1 MQITFEQTWPL
12 VLLPAVVGLW
22 WVRKHTIIEF
32 HPRQL
37 DLMLLLRG
45 VVLVLVILAMSQP
58 VLHRSGS
65 WLSVVYLLDVSHSI
79 KPRAV
84 DEAITWVQ
92 DAFER
97 GEADTSGFFAFGAN
111 VVEADDAA
119 GLREVRVTDGSVLG
133 AVDRSATD
141 LEAAIE
147 RGLAALPPYHIARLV
162 LLTDGHDNRGDFG
175 RAVDRLRFDGVRT
188 YTRTTAARDRAD
200 AWIDSLE
207 SGDTVTAGLPFA
219 LRVEMFAQVAAEGT
233 LIVAQDRRVLTSEVV
248 QLSPGAKTVELRPV
262 LDDRGPALL
271 DVLLQVE
278 GDPEPEN
285 NIVQIA
291 LHVVERPRLLYVEG
305 RPGTVD
311 YLRDALLEGGFEVDI
326 GLPWNLP
333 EDIKRLEPYAAVILS
348 DVDPQLLSI
357 QAMNAI
363 ERYVSDYGGG
373 LVLAGGESVY
383 GEDGY
388 ADTPIER
395 TLPIWFKAERKPKDL
410 ALVIALD
417 KSYSMVGDKMALAKE
432 ASKAALELLEDEQQ
446 FGLLAFDYHFYWPVP
461 IQLASGKGRL
471 RERIAAI
478 EASSPTNIY
487 PAMQDVFLSL
497 QQTEAEVKHVILLS
511 DGKTYEDD
519 YEGLLTDM
527 TEAEITVSTVAVG
540 SKADRE
546 LLSNIARWGDGRSYF
561 IEDPTRVPEIF
572 VDETQK
578 AQGITLEED
587 NEVHLEVRKSI
598 EALAGLEMDNAPALL
613 GYVRTMSKD
622 NAEVVLDTGDDG
634 DPIMVRWQYGLGR
647 SVFFA
652 ADVKN
657 RWSAPWLEWDGYG
670 KFWVQLVREA
680 MLQDAFKSPS
690 FKAARDQEGA
700 RISLELVDAS
710 GRHQNAL
717 RPSVTATLGGDESE
731 IELAQVA
738 PGRYEARV
746 PLSLDSQGSF
756 RWSDRGDD
764 IERTLVPVASE
775 ERRYRPADDEALR
788 NLSIATGGVHDPAL
802 DELFDTSDQTVTRPL
817 RLWPLLAVLAL
828 FLYLANML
836 LRRIRV
842 FRDEGSILGSA
853 TAL

>member
-1 MQITFEQTWPL
+1 MHITFEQTWPL
-12 VLLPAVVGLW
+12 LMLPAVAGLW
-22 WVRKHTIIEF
+22 WVRRHTIIEF

-45 VVLVLVILAMSQP
+45 VALTLVILAMSQP

-65 WLSVVYLLDVSHSI
+65 WLSVVYLLDISHSV
-79 KPRAV
+79 KPVAV

-92 DAFER
+92 EAVETS
-97 GEADTSGFFAFGAN
+97 EADTSGFFAFGAN
-111 VVEADDAA
+111 ALQADDAA
-119 GLREVRVTDGSVLG
+119 GLREVRVADGAVLG

-141 LEAAIE
+141 LAAAIE
-147 RGLAALPPYHIARLV
+147 RGLAALPPYHVARLV
-162 LLTDGHDNRGDFG
+162 LLTDGHGNRGDFD
-175 RAVDRLRFDGVRT
+175 RAVDRLHLDGVRT

-200 AWIDSLE
+200 AWIDGIE
-207 SGDTVTAGLPFA
+207 SDDTVTAGLPFA
-219 LRVEMFAQVAAEGT
+219 LRVELFAQVAVQGT
-233 LIVAQDRRVLTSEVV
+233 LIVAQDRRVLTSEAV
-248 QLSPGAKTVELRPV
+248 QLAPGATAVDLRPV
-262 LDDRGPALL
+262 LDEGGPALL

-278 GDPEPEN
+278 GDPEPQN
-285 NIVQIA
+285 NLIQLA
-291 LHVVERPRLLYVEG
+291 LHAVERPRLLYVEG
-305 RPGTVD
+305 RADTVD
-311 YLRDALLEGGFEVDI
+311 FLRDALEEGGFEVEV

-333 EDIKRLEPYAAVILS
+333 IDSRRLEPYAAVILS
-348 DVDPQLLSI
+348 DVDPRLLSVP
-357 QAMNAI
+357 AMNAI

-395 TLPIWFKAERKPKDL
+395 ALPIWFKAERKPKDL

-432 ASKAALELLEDEQQ
+432 ASKAALDLLEDDQQ

-461 IQLASGKGRL
+461 IQLARSKDRL

-487 PAMQDVFLSL
+487 PALQDVFLSL

-519 YEGLLTDM
+519 YEGLVTEM

-540 SKADRE
+540 GKADRE
-546 LLSNIARWGDGRSYF
+546 LLGNIARWGDGRSYF

-587 NEVHLEVRKSI
+587 DEVRPEVRKPI
-598 EALAGLEMDNAPALL
+598 EALAGLEIETAPPLL

-622 NAEVVLDTGDDG
+622 NAEIVLDTGDDG

-647 SVFFA
+647 AVFFA

-680 MLQDAFKSPS
+680 MRQDEFRLPS
-690 FKAARDQEGA
+690 FTVARDQEGA
-700 RISLELVDAS
+700 RLRLELVDES
-710 GRHQNAL
+710 GRHRNAL
-717 RPSVTATLGGDESE
+717 RPSVIAIVGDDESE

-738 PGRYEARV
+738 PGRYEARA
-746 PLSLDSQGSF
+746 PLSLDSQASF
-756 RWSDRGDD
+756 RWSDRGVD
-764 IERTLVPVASE
+764 IERTLVPVVSE

-788 NLSIATGGVHDPAL
+788 NLAAATGGVHDPAL
-802 DELFDTSDQTVTRPL
+802 DELFDAGDQTVTRPL
-817 RLWPLLAVLAL
+817 RLWPILAVLAL
-828 FLYLANML
+828 LLYLTNML
-836 LRRIRV
+836 LRRVRV
-842 FRDEGSILGSA
+842 FRDDGGLAVSA
-853 TAL
+853 AA

>member
-1 MQITFEQTWPL
+1 MHITFEQTWPL
-12 VLLPAVVGLW
+12 LMLPAVAGLW
-22 WVRKHTIIEF
+22 WVRRHTIIEF

-45 VVLVLVILAMSQP
+45 VALTLVILAMSQP

-65 WLSVVYLLDVSHSI
+65 WLSVVYLLDISHSV
-79 KPRAV
+79 KPVAV

-92 DAFER
+92 EAVET

-111 VVEADDAA
+111 ALQADDAA
-119 GLREVRVTDGSVLG
+119 GLREVRVADGAVLG

-141 LEAAIE
+141 LAAAIE
-147 RGLAALPPYHIARLV
+147 RGLAALPPYHVARLV
-162 LLTDGHDNRGDFG
+162 LLTDGHGNRGDFD
-175 RAVDRLRFDGVRT
+175 RAVDRLHLDGVRT

-200 AWIDSLE
+200 AWIDGIE
-207 SGDTVTAGLPFA
+207 SDDTVTAGLPFA
-219 LRVEMFAQVAAEGT
+219 LRVELFAQVAVQGT
-233 LIVAQDRRVLTSEVV
+233 LIVAQDRRVLTSEAV
-248 QLSPGAKTVELRPV
+248 QLAPGATAVDLRPV
-262 LDDRGPALL
+262 LDEGGPALL

-278 GDPEPEN
+278 GDPEPQN
-285 NIVQIA
+285 NLIQLA
-291 LHVVERPRLLYVEG
+291 LHAVERPRLLYVEG
-305 RPGTVD
+305 RADTVD
-311 YLRDALLEGGFEVDI
+311 FLRDALEEGGFEVEV

-333 EDIKRLEPYAAVILS
+333 IDSRRLEPYAAVILS
-348 DVDPQLLSI
+348 DVDPRLLSVP
-357 QAMNAI
+357 AMNAI

-395 TLPIWFKAERKPKDL
+395 ALPIWFKAERKPKDL

-432 ASKAALELLEDEQQ
+432 ASKAALDLLEDDQQ

-461 IQLASGKGRL
+461 IQLARSKDRL

-487 PAMQDVFLSL
+487 PALQDVFLSL

-519 YEGLLTDM
+519 YEGLVTEM

-540 SKADRE
+540 GKADRE
-546 LLSNIARWGDGRSYF
+546 LLGNIARWGDGRSYF

-587 NEVHLEVRKSI
+587 DEVRPEVRKPI
-598 EALAGLEMDNAPALL
+598 EALAGLEIETAPPLL

-622 NAEVVLDTGDDG
+622 NAEIVLDTGDDG

-647 SVFFA
+647 AVFFA

-680 MLQDAFKSPS
+680 MRQDEFRLPS
-690 FKAARDQEGA
+690 FTVARDQEGA
-700 RISLELVDAS
+700 RLRLELVDES
-710 GRHQNAL
+710 GRHRNAL
-717 RPSVTATLGGDESE
+717 RPSVIAIVGDDESE

-738 PGRYEARV
+738 PGRYEARA
-746 PLSLDSQGSF
+746 PLSLDSQASF
-756 RWSDRGDD
+756 RWSDRGVD
-764 IERTLVPVASE
+764 IERTLVPVVSE

-788 NLSIATGGVHDPAL
+788 NLAAATGGVHDPAL
-802 DELFDTSDQTVTRPL
+802 DELFDAGDQTVTRPL
-817 RLWPLLAVLAL
+817 RLWPILAVLAL
-828 FLYLANML
+828 LLYLTNML
-836 LRRIRV
+836 LRRVRV
-842 FRDEGSILGSA
+842 FRDDGGLAVSA
-853 TAL
+853 AA

>member
-1 MQITFEQTWPL
+1 MHITFEQTWPL
-12 VLLPAVVGLW
+12 LMLPAVAGLW
-22 WVRKHTIIEF
+22 WVRRHTIIEF

-45 VVLVLVILAMSQP
+45 VALTLVILAMSQP

-65 WLSVVYLLDVSHSI
+65 WLSVVYLLDISHSV
-79 KPRAV
+79 KPVAV

-92 DAFER
+92 EAVET

-111 VVEADDAA
+111 ALQADDAA
-119 GLREVRVTDGSVLG
+119 GLREVRVADGAVLG

-141 LEAAIE
+141 LAAAIE
-147 RGLAALPPYHIARLV
+147 RGLAALPPYHVARLV
-162 LLTDGHDNRGDFG
+162 LLTDGHGNRGDFD
-175 RAVDRLRFDGVRT
+175 RAVDRLHLDGVRT

-200 AWIDSLE
+200 AWIDGIE
-207 SGDTVTAGLPFA
+207 SDDTVTAGLPFA
-219 LRVEMFAQVAAEGT
+219 LRVELFAQVAVQGT
-233 LIVAQDRRVLTSEVV
+233 LIVAQDRRVLTSEAV
-248 QLSPGAKTVELRPV
+248 QLAPGATAVDLRPV
-262 LDDRGPALL
+262 LDEGGPALL

-278 GDPEPEN
+278 GDPEPQN
-285 NIVQIA
+285 NLIQLA
-291 LHVVERPRLLYVEG
+291 LHAVKRPRLLYVEG
-305 RPGTVD
+305 RADTVD
-311 YLRDALLEGGFEVDI
+311 FLRDALEEGGFEVEV

-333 EDIKRLEPYAAVILS
+333 IDSRRLEPYAAVILS
-348 DVDPQLLSI
+348 DVDPRLLSVPT
-357 QAMNAI
+357 MNAI

-395 TLPIWFKAERKPKDL
+395 ALPIWFKAERKPKDL

-432 ASKAALELLEDEQQ
+432 ASKAALDLLEDDQQ

-461 IQLASGKGRL
+461 IQLARSKDRL

-487 PAMQDVFLSL
+487 PALQDVFLSL

-519 YEGLLTDM
+519 YEGLVTEM

-540 SKADRE
+540 GKADRE
-546 LLSNIARWGDGRSYF
+546 LLGNIARWGDGRSYF

-587 NEVHLEVRKSI
+587 DEVRPEVRKPI
-598 EALAGLEMDNAPALL
+598 EALAGLEIETAPPLL

-622 NAEVVLDTGDDG
+622 NAEIVLDTGDDG

-647 SVFFA
+647 AVFFA

-680 MLQDAFKSPS
+680 MRQDEFRLPS
-690 FKAARDQEGA
+690 FTVARDQEGA
-700 RISLELVDAS
+700 RLRLELVDES
-710 GRHQNAL
+710 GRHRNAL
-717 RPSVTATLGGDESE
+717 RPSVIAIVGDDESE

-738 PGRYEARV
+738 PGRYEARA
-746 PLSLDSQGSF
+746 PLSLDSQASF
-756 RWSDRGDD
+756 RWSDRGVD
-764 IERTLVPVASE
+764 IERTLVPVVSE

-788 NLSIATGGVHDPAL
+788 NLAAATGGVHDPAL
-802 DELFDTSDQTVTRPL
+802 DELFDAGDQTVTRPL
-817 RLWPLLAVLAL
+817 RLWPILAVLAL
-828 FLYLANML
+828 LLYLTNML
-836 LRRIRV
+836 LRRVRV
-842 FRDEGSILGSA
+842 FRDDGGLAVSA
-853 TAL
+853 AA